1 MALFLFWMVF
11 VSGTLGGFSVNPNL
25 PQLVSELAKF
35 CTDGELDA
43 FGMYL
48 YGVVLKALHRQSCQT
63 AKISNSV
70 LGETRTQH
78 YKEALNAFI
87 DSILMFPNNWSAW
100 RDLADLCLENSSVH
114 SEVER
119 RLESFVD
126 HFMYHFFLIHNFM
139 ELQDNEQAL
148 VLIEGLEGLFPH
160 SSFLQSQTATAFY
173 NMRDFDAAQD
183 HFTNLRGSDPFRL
196 DDMET

>member
-1 MALFLFWMVF
+1 MNDLSGSNWLYFLFWMVF

-35 CTDGELDA
+35 CTDGVLDA

-87 DSILMFPNNWSAW
+87 DSILMFPNNWSGQV
-100 RDLADLCLENSSVH
+100 RNNLFRVH
-114 SEVER
+114 R
-119 RLESFVD
+119 RNYR
-126 HFMYHFFLIHNFM
+126 H
-139 ELQDNEQAL
+139 
-148 VLIEGLEGLFPH
+148 
-160 SSFLQSQTATAFY
+160 T
-173 NMRDFDAAQD
+173 
-183 HFTNLRGSDPFRL
+183 
-196 DDMET
+196 